1 LDLIT
6 RMNYYG
12 KNKIPFFF
20 IISYDLSSF
29 EIISLDKLPNNI
41 KYNINQNNISKTKSK
56 LSIIKP
62 DFKQYEKK
70 FNTIISNI
78 KSGNTYI
85 ANLTSFTQINQD
97 IDFNNI
103 FKNSSAKYNLL
114 YKDKFISFSPETF
127 VKISNDTISSY
138 PMKGTIDANI
148 KNAKEILLE
157 NKKELAEHTMVVD
170 LIRNDL
176 SIVSSNVRVEK
187 FRFIEKI
194 NAGQKELYQ
203 SSSKISGQLNS
214 NWNEKIGNIITSLLP
229 AGSIT
234 GTPKKSTI
242 QILDNI
248 EGYKRDF
255 YTGIW
260 GIFDGENLDS
270 SVLIR
275 FIEKQ
280 KNKYVYKSGGGITI
294 DSDCKNEYNEMIDKV
309 YIPWMKFFLKL

>member
-1 LDLIT
+1 MDLIT

-309 YIPWMKFFLKL
+309 YIP

>member
-1 LDLIT
+1 MDLIT
-6 RMNYYG
+6 KMNYYG

-29 EIISLDKLPNNI
+29 DIISLDELPNNI
-41 KYNINQNNISKTKSK
+41 KFNINKKNISKKKSK

-62 DFKQYEKK
+62 NFKQYEKK
-70 FNTIISNI
+70 FNNIISNI
-78 KSGNTYI
+78 KAGNTYI
-85 ANLTSFTQINQD
+85 ANLTDFTKINQN

-103 FKNSSAKYNLL
+103 FENSFAKYNLL
-114 YKDKFISFSPETF
+114 YKDEFVSFSPETF
-127 VKISNDTISSY
+127 IKISNNTISSY

-148 KNAKEILLE
+148 KNAKETLL
-157 NKKELAEHTMVVD
+157 NNNKELAEHTMIVD

-176 SIVSSNVRVEK
+176 SIVSSNVSVEK

-194 NAGQKELYQ
+194 NAGEKKLYQ
-203 SSSKISGQLNS
+203 SSSKISGKLNT
-214 NWNEKIGNIITSLLP
+214 NWNENIGNIITSLLP

-242 QILDNI
+242 KILENI
-248 EGYKRDF
+248 ENYNRKY

-260 GIFDGENLDS
+260 GIFDGESLDS

-294 DSDCKNEYNEMIDKV
+294 DSNCKGEYNEMIDKV
-309 YIPWMKFFLKL
+309 YIP

>member
-6 RMNYYG
+6 KMNYYG

-29 EIISLDKLPNNI
+29 EIISLDKLPSNI
-41 KYNINQNNISKTKSK
+41 KYNINQNNISKNKSK

-62 DFKQYEKK
+62 NFKQYEKK

-85 ANLTSFTQINQD
+85 ANLTNFTQINQD

-103 FKNSSAKYNLL
+103 FENSSAKYNLL
-114 YKDKFISFSPETF
+114 YKDEFVSFSPETF
-127 VKISNDTISSY
+127 VKISNNTISSY

-148 KNAKEILLE
+148 KNAKETLLE

-187 FRFIEKI
+187 FRFVEKI
-194 NAGQKELYQ
+194 NAGEKELYQ
-203 SSSKISGQLNS
+203 SSSKINGQLNN
-214 NWNEKIGNIITSLLP
+214 NWNEQIGNIITSLLP

-242 QILDNI
+242 NILKNI
-248 EGYKRDF
+248 EDFNRGF

-280 KNKYVYKSGGGITI
+280 KNKYIYKSGGGITI
-294 DSDCKNEYNEMIDKV
+294 DSNCEDEYNEMIDKV
-309 YIPWMKFFLKL
+309 YIP

>member
-6 RMNYYG
+6 KMNYYG

-29 EIISLDKLPNNI
+29 DIISLDELPNNI
-41 KYNINQNNISKTKSK
+41 KFNINKKNISKKKSK

-62 DFKQYEKK
+62 NFKQYEKK
-70 FNTIISNI
+70 FNNIISNI
-78 KSGNTYI
+78 KAGNTYI
-85 ANLTSFTQINQD
+85 ANLTDFTKINQN

-103 FKNSSAKYNLL
+103 FENSFAKYNLL
-114 YKDKFISFSPETF
+114 YKDEFVSFSPETF
-127 VKISNDTISSY
+127 IKISNNTISSY

-148 KNAKEILLE
+148 KNAKETLL
-157 NKKELAEHTMVVD
+157 NNNKELAEHTMIVD

-176 SIVSSNVRVEK
+176 SIVSSNVSVEK

-194 NAGQKELYQ
+194 NAGEKKLYQ
-203 SSSKISGQLNS
+203 SSSKISGKLNT
-214 NWNEKIGNIITSLLP
+214 NWNENIGNIITSLLP

-242 QILDNI
+242 KILENI
-248 EGYKRDF
+248 ENYNRKY

-260 GIFDGENLDS
+260 GIFDGESLDS

-294 DSDCKNEYNEMIDKV
+294 DSNCKGEYNEMIDKV
-309 YIPWMKFFLKL
+309 YIP

>member
-1 LDLIT
+1 MDLIT

-41 KYNINQNNISKTKSK
+41 KYNINKNNISKTKSK

-62 DFKQYEKK
+62 NFKQYEKK

-85 ANLTSFTQINQD
+85 ANLTNFTQINQN
-97 IDFNNI
+97 INFNNI
-103 FKNSSAKYNLL
+103 FENSSAKYNLL

-176 SIVSSNVRVEK
+176 SIVSSNVKVEK

-194 NAGQKELYQ
+194 NAGEKELYQ

-214 NWNEKIGNIITSLLP
+214 NWNEQIGNIITSLLP

-234 GTPKKSTI
+234 GTPKKSTVK
-242 QILDNI
+242 ILKETEN
-248 EGYKRDF
+248 YNRDF

-275 FIEKQ
+275 FIEKI
-280 KNKYVYKSGGGITI
+280 NNNYVYKSGGGITI
-294 DSDCKNEYNEMIDKV
+294 DSNCEDEYNEMIDKV
-309 YIPWMKFFLKL
+309 YIP